1 MFWVAVALLYF
12 VLAAVAPG
20 ILGLFVSRTRAD
32 FGTLALSLR
41 ILFVAIA
48 LTCLAATSYVH
59 VESDEIA
66 VLNKIYGTTSLPG
79 EHIIAIH
86 GEKGPQAEILTPG
99 WHPWFLVNV
108 IYQVENKKVVSI
120 PSGKYGFLNA
130 KDGVPLRPDQF
141 LADAFVDGHQFDM
154 LDAEYFLTHGGERGP
169 QTTVLTPGNYRLNT
183 YLWDIDVKDAVDIPK
198 GSVGVIKSNV
208 VAAVNFGNMVAR
220 KPSSSSC
227 QQKRVS
233 ANASG
238 EAVADRKNRDQGVLT
253 AILVPVGCIGVWEQ
267 ALQPGRYYV
276 NEAAYKVTMISTR
289 VQTWEFKGGYKKR
302 YIDLS
307 LDQAGNL
314 TQSQRS
320 QDIPVPEGAA
330 DPAVTPF
337 VEGWL
342 VPLELRVLAQVTPD
356 NAPFVVAAV
365 GGVREIENNIMVPTI
380 RSIVRNVVGATGR
393 HVLDLADNR
402 ATLERAV
409 EDAIRP
415 EGMRAGIIIK
425 EVKFGDVAL
434 PPELLISRLRQQLAD
449 QLQLT
454 YQQEQK
460 AQTQRIE
467 TEKARAT
474 AELQH
479 QLVEALIGVQVAEQ
493 NRNAAKLRG
502 EGQKLELEETA
513 QGQKAQAD
521 VLGQDRVLTINLVQQ
536 FLKVIEQKPE
546 IVSLIGRLV
555 PQTVVSTGNQG
566 TGLDSA
572 AAIFGA
578 LLNHGGAATPAL
590 SGVSRPKNENDTK

>member
-1 MFWVAVALLYF
+1 MFWVVVALLYF
-12 VLAAVAPG
+12 VLAAVAPS
-20 ILGLFVSRTRAD
+20 ILGLFVSRARPD
-32 FGTLALSLR
+32 FRTLSSSLR
-41 ILFVAIA
+41 IVFVVIA
-48 LTCLAATSYVH
+48 LICLAATSYVH
-59 VESDEIA
+59 VDSDEIA

-79 EHIIAIH
+79 EHIIATN

-120 PSGKYGFLNA
+120 PSGKYGFLVA

-141 LADAFVDGHQFDM
+141 LGDAFSPEQELEM
-154 LDAEYFLTHGGERGP
+154 LDAQYFLTHAGQRGP
-169 QTTVLTPGNYRLNT
+169 QTTILTPGIYRLNT
-183 YLWDIDVKDAVDIPK
+183 YLWDVTIKDATDVVE
-198 GSVGVIKSNV
+198 GSVGVVKSNV
-208 VAAVNFGNMVAR
+208 IDSVHFGNLNAE
-220 KPSSSSC
+220 KPSSC
-227 QQKRVS
+227 EQKTVS
-233 ANASG
+233 TNASG
-238 EAVADRKNRDQGVLT
+238 EAVAAKEPKSDEGRLA
-253 AILVPVGCIGVWEQ
+253 AILVPVGCIGVWEK

-276 NEAAYKVTMISTR
+276 NEAAYKVTMMSTR

-314 TQSQRS
+314 TQTPRS
-320 QDIPVPEGAA
+320 EDIKKPDNAA

-356 NAPFVVAAV
+356 NAPFVVSSV
-365 GGVREIENNIMVPTI
+365 GTLKDIEDNIMVPTI
-380 RSIVRNVVGATGR
+380 RSIVRNVVGAQGR

-402 ATLERAV
+402 AELEHAV

-415 EGMRAGIIIK
+415 EGLRAGIVIK
-425 EVKFGDVAL
+425 EVKFGDPAL

-449 QLQLT
+449 QLQVT

-474 AELQH
+474 AEQQH

-493 NRNAAKLRG
+493 NKNAAKLRG
-502 EGQKLELEETA
+502 EGQKLELEEVA
-513 QGQKAQAD
+513 QGQRAQAD
-521 VLGQDRVLTINLVQQ
+521 VLGQDRVLTITLTQLL
-536 FLKVIEQKPE
+536 LKTIQEKPE
-546 IVSLIGRLV
+546 VVSLIGKLV
-555 PQTVVSTGNQG
+555 PQTVVSTGGQSA
-566 TGLDSA
+566 GLDSA
-572 AAIFGA
+572 AAIIGA
-578 LLNHGGAATPAL
+578 LLNSSGGATPAL
-590 SGVSRPKNENDTK
+590 TGQSSKK

>member
-1 MFWVAVALLYF
+1 MFWVFVAVLYV
-12 VLAAVAPG
+12 VLAAVAPS
-20 ILGLFVSRTRAD
+20 ILGLFVNRARPDFRT
-32 FGTLALSLR
+32 LSLSLR
-41 ILFVAIA
+41 IAFVLIA
-48 LTCLAATSYVH
+48 LICLAATSYVH

-66 VLNKIYGTTSLPG
+66 VLNEIYGTASLSG
-79 EHIIAIH
+79 EHIVATN

-120 PSGKYGFLNA
+120 PSGKYGFLVA
-130 KDGVPLRPDQF
+130 KDGLPLRPDQF
-141 LADAFVDGHQFDM
+141 LADAFPAGHELDM
-154 LDAEYFLTHGGERGP
+154 LDAQYFLTHGGERGP
-169 QTTVLTPGNYRLNT
+169 QTTILTPGTFRLNT
-183 YLWDIDVKDAVDIPK
+183 HLWDVTMRDATDVAE
-198 GSVGVIKSNV
+198 GSVGVVKSNV
-208 VAAVNFGNMVAR
+208 IDSAHFGNLNAD
-220 KPSSSSC
+220 KPSSC
-227 QQKRVS
+227 EQKTVS
-233 ANASG
+233 TNASG
-238 EAVADRKNRDQGVLT
+238 EALQAKEPTSDEGQLA
-253 AILVPVGCIGVWEQ
+253 AILVPAGCIGVWEK

-276 NEAAYKVTMISTR
+276 NEAAYRVTMMSTR

-314 TQSQRS
+314 TQSQRAE
-320 QDIPVPEGAA
+320 DIKKPDNAA

-356 NAPFVVAAV
+356 NAPFVVASV
-365 GGVREIENNIMVPTI
+365 GTLADIENNIMVPTI
-380 RSIVRNVVGATGR
+380 RSIVRNVVGAQGR

-402 ATLERAV
+402 ARLEHAV

-415 EGMRAGIIIK
+415 EGLRAGIVIK
-425 EVKFGDVAL
+425 EVKFGDPAL
-434 PPELLISRLRQQLAD
+434 PPELLVSRLRQQLAD
-449 QLQLT
+449 QLQVT

-474 AELQH
+474 AEQQH

-493 NRNAAKLRG
+493 NKDAAKLRG
-502 EGQKLELEETA
+502 EGQKLELEEIA
-513 QGQKAQAD
+513 QGQRAQAD
-521 VLGQDRVLTINLVQQ
+521 VLGQDRVLTITVVQQ
-536 FLKVIEQKPE
+536 LLKAIQEKPE

-555 PQTVVSTGNQG
+555 PQTVVSTGGQG

-572 AAIFGA
+572 AAILGA
-578 LLNHGGAATPAL
+578 LINNGGSAVPGLAGQ
-590 SGVSRPKNENDTK
+590 SSKK

>member
-1 MFWVAVALLYF
+1 MFWVVVALLYL
-12 VLAAVAPG
+12 VLAAVAPS
-20 ILGLFVSRTRAD
+20 ILGLFVSRTRPD
-32 FGTLALSLR
+32 FRSLSLSLR
-41 ILFVAIA
+41 ALFVAIA
-48 LTCLAATSYVH
+48 LICLAATSYVH

-79 EHIIAIH
+79 EHIIATH

-108 IYQVENKKVVSI
+108 IYQVENQKVVSI

-130 KDGVPLRPDQF
+130 KDGLPLQPDQY
-141 LADAFVDGHQFDM
+141 LADAFPPAHELDM
-154 LDAEYFLTHGGERGP
+154 LDAEYFLTHGGQRGP
-169 QTTVLTPGNYRLNT
+169 QTTILTPGNYRLNT
-183 YLWDIDVKDAVDIPK
+183 YLWDVSIFDAVDVAK
-198 GSVGVIKSNV
+198 GFVGVVKSNV
-208 VAAVNFGNMVAR
+208 VDAVHFGNLVAP
-220 KPSSSSC
+220 KPASC
-227 QQKRVS
+227 RQKTVFTNS
-233 ANASG
+233 SG
-238 EAVADRKNRDQGVLT
+238 EAVIANQKKGDEGILT
-253 AILVPVGCIGVWEQ
+253 AILVPVGCVGIWEK

-314 TQSQRS
+314 TQTERS

-365 GGVREIENNIMVPTI
+365 GGLPEIENNIMVPTI
-380 RSIVRNVVGATGR
+380 RSIVRNVVGANGR

-402 ATLERAV
+402 AALEHAV
-409 EDAIRP
+409 EEAIRP
-415 EGMRAGIIIK
+415 EGLRAGIVIK

-434 PPELLISRLRQQLAD
+434 PPELLVSRLRQQLAD

-460 AQTQRIE
+460 AQTQRIQ

-474 AELQH
+474 AEQQH
-479 QLVEALIGVQVAEQ
+479 QLVEALIGVQVAAQ
-493 NRNAAKLRG
+493 NKDAAALRG
-502 EGQKLELEETA
+502 EGQKLELEEIA

-536 FLKVIEQKPE
+536 FLKAVQDKPE

-555 PQTVVSTGNQG
+555 PQTVVSTGGQPA
-566 TGLDSA
+566 GLDSA

-578 LLNHGGAATPAL
+578 LLKNSGGDAVPAL
-590 SGVSRPKNENDTK
+590 AGSSTKK

>member
-1 MFWVAVALLYF
+1 MFWVVVAVLYF
-12 VLAAVAPG
+12 VLAAVAPS
-20 ILGLFVSRTRAD
+20 ILGLFVSRARPDFRA
-32 FGTLALSLR
+32 LSLSLR
-41 ILFVAIA
+41 IVFAVIA
-48 LTCLAATSYVH
+48 LICLAATSYVH

-66 VLNKIYGTTSLPG
+66 VLNKIYGTASLSG
-79 EHIIAIH
+79 EHIVATN

-108 IYQVENKKVVSI
+108 IYQVENKKVVSV
-120 PSGKYGFLNA
+120 PSGKYGFLVA
-130 KDGVPLRPDQF
+130 KDGMPLRPDQF
-141 LADAFVDGHQFDM
+141 LADAFRAGHELDM
-154 LDAEYFLTHGGERGP
+154 LDAHYFLTHDGQRGP
-169 QTTVLTPGNYRLNT
+169 QTTILTPGTYRLNT
-183 YLWDIDVKDAVDIPK
+183 FLWDVTIKDATDVAE
-198 GSVGVIKSNV
+198 GSVGVVKSNV
-208 VAAVNFGNMVAR
+208 IDSVHFGNLNGE
-220 KPSSSSC
+220 KPSTC
-227 QQKRVS
+227 EQKTVS
-233 ANASG
+233 TNASG
-238 EAVADRKNRDQGVLT
+238 EAVLAKEAKSDEGRLA
-253 AILVPVGCIGVWEQ
+253 AILVPVGCIGVWEK

-276 NEAAYKVTMISTR
+276 NEAAYRVTMMSTR

-320 QDIPVPEGAA
+320 EDVKKPDNAA
-330 DPAVTPF
+330 EPAVTPF

-356 NAPFVVAAV
+356 NAPFVVASV
-365 GGVREIENNIMVPTI
+365 GTLAEVENNIMVPTI
-380 RSIVRNVVGATGR
+380 RSIVRNVVGAQGR

-402 ATLERAV
+402 AQLEHAV

-415 EGMRAGIIIK
+415 EGLRAGIVIK
-425 EVKFGDVAL
+425 EVKFGDPAL

-449 QLQLT
+449 QLQVT

-474 AELQH
+474 AEQQH

-493 NRNAAKLRG
+493 NKNAAKLRG
-502 EGQKLELEETA
+502 EGQKLELEEVA
-513 QGQKAQAD
+513 QGQRAQAD
-521 VLGQDRVLTINLVQQ
+521 VLGQDRVLTITLVQQ
-536 FLKVIEQKPE
+536 VLKAVQEKPE

-555 PQTVVSTGNQG
+555 PQTVVSTAGQG

-572 AAIFGA
+572 AAILGA
-578 LLNHGGAATPAL
+578 LINNGGGAVPGLAGQ
-590 SGVSRPKNENDTK
+590 SSKK

>member
-1 MFWVAVALLYF
+1 MFWVVVALLYF
-12 VLAAVAPG
+12 VLAAVAPS
-20 ILGLFVSRTRAD
+20 ILGLFVSRARPD
-32 FGTLALSLR
+32 FRTLSSSLR
-41 ILFVAIA
+41 IVFVVIA
-48 LTCLAATSYVH
+48 LICLAATSYVH
-59 VESDEIA
+59 VDSDEIA

-79 EHIIAIH
+79 EHIIATN

-120 PSGKYGFLNA
+120 PSGKYGFLVA

-141 LADAFVDGHQFDM
+141 LGDAFSPEQELEM
-154 LDAEYFLTHGGERGP
+154 LDAQYFLTHAGQRGP
-169 QTTVLTPGNYRLNT
+169 QTTILTPGIYRLNT
-183 YLWDIDVKDAVDIPK
+183 YLWDVTIKDATDVVE
-198 GSVGVIKSNV
+198 GSVGVVKSNV
-208 VAAVNFGNMVAR
+208 IDSVHFGNLNAE
-220 KPSSSSC
+220 KPSSC
-227 QQKRVS
+227 EQKTVS
-233 ANASG
+233 TNASG
-238 EAVADRKNRDQGVLT
+238 EAVAAKEPKSDEGRLA
-253 AILVPVGCIGVWEQ
+253 AILVPVGCIGVWEK

-276 NEAAYKVTMISTR
+276 NEAAYKVTMMSTR

-314 TQSQRS
+314 TQTPRS
-320 QDIPVPEGAA
+320 EDIKKPDNAA

-356 NAPFVVAAV
+356 NAPFVVSSV
-365 GGVREIENNIMVPTI
+365 GTLKDIEDNIMVPTI
-380 RSIVRNVVGATGR
+380 RSIVRNVVGAQGR

-402 ATLERAV
+402 AQLEHAV

-415 EGMRAGIIIK
+415 EGLRAGIVIK
-425 EVKFGDVAL
+425 EVKFGDPAL

-449 QLQLT
+449 QLQVT

-474 AELQH
+474 AEQQH

-493 NRNAAKLRG
+493 NKNAAKLRG
-502 EGQKLELEETA
+502 EGQKLELEEVA
-513 QGQKAQAD
+513 QGQRAQAD
-521 VLGQDRVLTINLVQQ
+521 VLGQDRVLTITLTQLL
-536 FLKVIEQKPE
+536 LKTIQEKPE
-546 IVSLIGRLV
+546 VVSLIGKLV
-555 PQTVVSTGNQG
+555 PQTVVSTGGQSA
-566 TGLDSA
+566 GLDSA
-572 AAIFGA
+572 AAIIGA
-578 LLNHGGAATPAL
+578 LLNSGGGATPAL
-590 SGVSRPKNENDTK
+590 TGQSSKK

>member
-1 MFWVAVALLYF
+1 MFWVVVAILYF
-12 VLAAVAPG
+12 ILAAVAPA
-20 ILGLFVSRTRAD
+20 ILGLFVNRARPD
-32 FGTLALSLR
+32 FRALSVSLR
-41 ILFVAIA
+41 IVFVVIA
-48 LTCLAATSYVH
+48 LICLAATSYVH
-59 VESDEIA
+59 VDSDEIA
-66 VLNKIYGTTSLPG
+66 VLNKIYGTTSLPT
-79 EHIIAIH
+79 EHIVAIN

-130 KDGVPLRPDQF
+130 KDGDPLRPEQY
-141 LADAFVDGHQFDM
+141 LADAFPAEHELDM
-154 LDAEYFLTHGGERGP
+154 LDAEYFLTHGGQRGP
-169 QTTVLTPGNYRLNT
+169 QTTILTPGTYRLNT
-183 YLWDIDVKDAVDIPK
+183 YLWDVVIKDATDIAE
-198 GSVGVIKSNV
+198 GSVGVVKSNV
-208 VAAVNFGNMVAR
+208 IAAVNFGNMVAK
-220 KPSSSSC
+220 KPGSC
-227 QQKRVS
+227 PQMRVS
-233 ANASG
+233 TNSSG
-238 EAVADRKNRDQGVLT
+238 EAVSSNQKEDEGVLT
-253 AILVPVGCIGVWEQ
+253 AILVPVGCIGVWER

-276 NEAAYKVTMISTR
+276 NDAAYKVTNISTR
-289 VQTWEFKGGYKKR
+289 VQTWEFNGVYKRR

-314 TQSQRS
+314 TQSPRS
-320 QDIPVPEGAA
+320 EDIKKPEGAA

-365 GGVREIENNIMVPTI
+365 GGLKEIEDNIMVPTI
-380 RSIVRNVVGATGR
+380 RSIVRNVVGAQGR

-402 ATLERAV
+402 AELEHAV

-415 EGMRAGIIIK
+415 EGLRAGIVIK

-434 PPELLISRLRQQLAD
+434 PPELLVSRLRQQLAD

-474 AELQH
+474 AEQQH
-479 QLVEALIGVQVAEQ
+479 QLVEAVIGVQVAEQ
-493 NRNAAKLRG
+493 NKNSAKLRG
-502 EGQKLELEETA
+502 EGQKLELEEIA
-513 QGQKAQAD
+513 QGQHAQAD
-521 VLGQDRVLTINLVQQ
+521 VLGQDRVLTINIFQQ
-536 FLKVIEQKPE
+536 LLKAVEEKPE
-546 IVSLIGRLV
+546 IVGLIGKLV
-555 PQTVVSTGNQG
+555 PQTVVSTGGHG

-572 AAIFGA
+572 AAILGA
-578 LLNHGGAATPAL
+578 LIKNGGGATPAL
-590 SGVSRPKNENDTK
+590 AGPSSDK

>member
-1 MFWVAVALLYF
+1 MFWVVVAILYF

-20 ILGLFVSRTRAD
+20 ILGLFVSRTRPD

-108 IYQVENKKVVSI
+108 IYQVENKKVVSV
-120 PSGKYGFLNA
+120 PSGKYGFLSA
-130 KDGVPLRPDQF
+130 KDGAPLRPAQY
-141 LADAFVDGHQFDM
+141 LADAFSSGHELDM

-183 YLWDIDVKDAVDIPK
+183 YLWDVDIEDAVDIPK

-208 VAAVNFGNMVAR
+208 VAAVNFGNMVAQ

-238 EAVADRKNRDQGVLT
+238 EAIAADQKKKDEGVLT

-267 ALQPGRYYV
+267 ALQPGRYYI
-276 NEAAYKVTMISTR
+276 NEAGYKVTMISTR

-365 GGVREIENNIMVPTI
+365 GGLPEIENNIMVPTI

-402 ATLERAV
+402 AELEHAV

-434 PPELLISRLRQQLAD
+434 PPELLVSRLRQQLAD

-460 AQTQRIE
+460 AQTQRIQ

-536 FLKVIEQKPE
+536 FLKTIEQKPE

-555 PQTVVSTGNQG
+555 PLTVVSTGGQG

-578 LLNHGGAATPAL
+578 LLNNGGGATPAL
-590 SGVSRPKNENDTK
+590 TGSSTKK

>member
-1 MFWVAVALLYF
+1 MFWVVVAIVYF
-12 VLAAVAPG
+12 VLAAVAPS
-20 ILGLFVSRTRAD
+20 ILGLFVSRTRPD
-32 FGTLALSLR
+32 FRTLALSLR

-66 VLNKIYGTTSLPG
+66 VLNKIYGTSSLAG

-120 PSGKYGFLNA
+120 PSGKYGLLSA
-130 KDGVPLRPDQF
+130 KDGAPLRPDQY
-141 LADAFVDGHQFDM
+141 LADAFPAGIELDM
-154 LDAEYFLTHGGERGP
+154 LDAQYFLTHGGERGP

-183 YLWDIDVKDAVDIPK
+183 YLWDVDIKDAVDIPK

-208 VAAVNFGNMVAR
+208 VTAVDFGSMVAQ
-220 KPSSSSC
+220 KPNSNAC

-233 ANASG
+233 TSSNG
-238 EAVADRKNRDQGVLT
+238 AVAADQNKEDQGVLT
-253 AILVPVGCIGVWEQ
+253 AVLVPVGCIGIWEQ

-276 NEAAYKVTMISTR
+276 NEAAFKVTMISTR

-320 QDIPVPEGAA
+320 QDIPVAEGAA

-365 GGVREIENNIMVPTI
+365 GGLPEIENNIMVPTI

-402 ATLERAV
+402 AELEHAV

-415 EGMRAGIIIK
+415 EGLRAGIIIK

-434 PPELLISRLRQQLAD
+434 PPELLVSRLRQQLAD
-449 QLQLT
+449 QLQVT

-460 AQTQRIE
+460 AQTQRIQ
-467 TEKARAT
+467 TEKAHAT
-474 AELQH
+474 AEQQH

-521 VLGQDRVLTINLVQQ
+521 VLGQDRVLTINLAQQ
-536 FLKVIEQKPE
+536 FLKAIEQKPE
-546 IVSLIGRLV
+546 IVSLVGRLV
-555 PQTVVSTGNQG
+555 PQTVVSTNGQG

-578 LLNHGGAATPAL
+578 MLNSGGAGGAPAL
-590 SGVSRPKNENDTK
+590 VGSSTKK

>member
-1 MFWVAVALLYF
+1 MFWVLVAVLYL
-12 VLAAVAPG
+12 VLAAVAPS
-20 ILGLFVSRTRAD
+20 ILGLFVNRARPDFRT
-32 FGTLALSLR
+32 LSLSLR
-41 ILFVAIA
+41 IVFVLIA
-48 LTCLAATSYVH
+48 LICLAVTSYVH

-66 VLNKIYGTTSLPG
+66 VLNEIYGTASLSG
-79 EHIIAIH
+79 EHIVATNR
-86 GEKGPQAEILTPG
+86 ETGPQAEILTPG

-120 PSGKYGFLNA
+120 PSGKYGFLVA

-141 LADAFVDGHQFDM
+141 LADAFPAGHELDM
-154 LDAEYFLTHGGERGP
+154 LDARYFLTHGGERGP
-169 QTTVLTPGNYRLNT
+169 QTTILKPGTFRLNT
-183 YLWDIDVKDAVDIPK
+183 HLWDVTIRDATDVAE
-198 GSVGVIKSNV
+198 GSVGVVKSNV
-208 VAAVNFGNMVAR
+208 IDAVHFGNLNAE
-220 KPSSSSC
+220 KPSSC
-227 QQKRVS
+227 EQKTVS
-233 ANASG
+233 TNASG
-238 EAVADRKNRDQGVLT
+238 ETVQAKEPKSDEGQLA
-253 AILVPVGCIGVWEQ
+253 AILVPVGCIGVWEK

-276 NEAAYKVTMISTR
+276 NEAAYRVTMMSTR

-320 QDIPVPEGAA
+320 EDIKKPDNAA

-342 VPLELRVLAQVTPD
+342 VPLELRVLAQVTSD
-356 NAPFVVAAV
+356 NAPFVVASV
-365 GGVREIENNIMVPTI
+365 GTLADIENNIMVPTI
-380 RSIVRNVVGATGR
+380 RSIVRNVVGAQGR

-402 ATLERAV
+402 AQLEHAV

-415 EGMRAGIIIK
+415 EGLRAGIVIK
-425 EVKFGDVAL
+425 EVKFGDPAL
-434 PPELLISRLRQQLAD
+434 PPELLVSRLRQQLAD
-449 QLQLT
+449 QLQVT

-474 AELQH
+474 AEQQH

-493 NRNAAKLRG
+493 NKNAAKLRG
-502 EGQKLELEETA
+502 EGQKLELEEVA
-513 QGQKAQAD
+513 QGQRAQAD
-521 VLGQDRVLTINLVQQ
+521 VLGQDRVLTITLVQQ
-536 FLKVIEQKPE
+536 LLKAIQEKPE

-555 PQTVVSTGNQG
+555 PQTVVSTSGQG

-572 AAIFGA
+572 AAILGA
-578 LLNHGGAATPAL
+578 LINNGGSAVPGLAGR
-590 SGVSRPKNENDTK
+590 SSNK

>member
-1 MFWVAVALLYF
+1 MV
-12 VLAAVAPG
+12 
-20 ILGLFVSRTRAD
+20 
-32 FGTLALSLR
+32 
-41 ILFVAIA
+41 IA
-48 LTCLAATSYVH
+48 LICLAATSYVH
-59 VESDEIA
+59 VDSDEIA

-79 EHIIAIH
+79 EHIIATN

-120 PSGKYGFLNA
+120 PSGKYGFLVA

-141 LADAFVDGHQFDM
+141 LGDAFSPEQELEM
-154 LDAEYFLTHGGERGP
+154 LDAQYFLTHAGQRGP
-169 QTTVLTPGNYRLNT
+169 QTTILTPGIYRLNT
-183 YLWDIDVKDAVDIPK
+183 YLWDVTIKDATDVVE
-198 GSVGVIKSNV
+198 GSVGVVKSNV
-208 VAAVNFGNMVAR
+208 IDSVHFGNLNAE
-220 KPSSSSC
+220 KPSSC
-227 QQKRVS
+227 EQKTVS
-233 ANASG
+233 TNASG
-238 EAVADRKNRDQGVLT
+238 EAVAAKEPKSDEGRLA
-253 AILVPVGCIGVWEQ
+253 AILVPVGCIGVWEK

-276 NEAAYKVTMISTR
+276 SEAAYKVTMMSTR

-314 TQSQRS
+314 TQTPRS
-320 QDIPVPEGAA
+320 EDIKKPDNAA

-356 NAPFVVAAV
+356 NAPFVVSSV
-365 GGVREIENNIMVPTI
+365 GTLKDIEDNIMVPTI
-380 RSIVRNVVGATGR
+380 RSIVRNVVGAQGR

-402 ATLERAV
+402 AQLEHAV

-415 EGMRAGIIIK
+415 EGLRAGIVIK
-425 EVKFGDVAL
+425 EVKFGDPAL

-449 QLQLT
+449 QLQVT

-474 AELQH
+474 AEQQH

-493 NRNAAKLRG
+493 NKNAAKLRG
-502 EGQKLELEETA
+502 EGQKLELEEVA
-513 QGQKAQAD
+513 QGQRAQAD
-521 VLGQDRVLTINLVQQ
+521 VLGQDRVLTITLTQLL
-536 FLKVIEQKPE
+536 LKTIQEKPE
-546 IVSLIGRLV
+546 VVSLIGKLV
-555 PQTVVSTGNQG
+555 PQTVVSTGGQSA
-566 TGLDSA
+566 GLDSA
-572 AAIFGA
+572 AAIIGA
-578 LLNHGGAATPAL
+578 LLNSSGGATPAL
-590 SGVSRPKNENDTK
+590 TGQSSKK

>member
-1 MFWVAVALLYF
+1 MFWVIVALLYF
-12 VLAAVAPG
+12 VLAAVAPS
-20 ILGLFVSRTRAD
+20 ILGLFVNRARPD
-32 FGTLALSLR
+32 FGTLSLSVR
-41 ILFVAIA
+41 IVFVVIA
-48 LTCLAATSYVH
+48 LICLAATSYVH
-59 VESDEIA
+59 VDSDEIA

-79 EHIIAIH
+79 EHIIATN

-120 PSGKYGFLNA
+120 PSGKYGFLVA

-141 LADAFVDGHQFDM
+141 LGDAFSPEQELEM
-154 LDAEYFLTHGGERGP
+154 LDAQYFLTHAGQRGP
-169 QTTVLTPGNYRLNT
+169 QTTILTPGIYRLNT
-183 YLWDIDVKDAVDIPK
+183 YLWDVTIKDATDVVE
-198 GSVGVIKSNV
+198 GSVGVVKSNV
-208 VAAVNFGNMVAR
+208 IDSVHFGNLNAE
-220 KPSSSSC
+220 KPSSC
-227 QQKRVS
+227 EQKTVS
-233 ANASG
+233 TNASG
-238 EAVADRKNRDQGVLT
+238 EAVAAIEPKSDEGRLA
-253 AILVPVGCIGVWEQ
+253 AILVPVGCIGVWEK

-276 NEAAYKVTMISTR
+276 NEAAYKVTMMSTR

-314 TQSQRS
+314 TQTPRS
-320 QDIPVPEGAA
+320 EDIKKPDNAA

-356 NAPFVVAAV
+356 NAPFVVSSV
-365 GGVREIENNIMVPTI
+365 GTLKDIEDNIMVPTI
-380 RSIVRNVVGATGR
+380 RSIVRNVVGAQGR

-402 ATLERAV
+402 AELEHAV

-415 EGMRAGIIIK
+415 EGLRAGIVIK
-425 EVKFGDVAL
+425 EVKFGDPAL

-449 QLQLT
+449 QLQVT

-474 AELQH
+474 AEQQH

-493 NRNAAKLRG
+493 NKNAAKLRG
-502 EGQKLELEETA
+502 EGQKLELEEVA
-513 QGQKAQAD
+513 QGQRAQAD
-521 VLGQDRVLTINLVQQ
+521 VLGQDRVLTITLTQLL
-536 FLKVIEQKPE
+536 LKTIQEKPE
-546 IVSLIGRLV
+546 VVSLIGKLV
-555 PQTVVSTGNQG
+555 PQTVVSTGGQSA
-566 TGLDSA
+566 GLDSA
-572 AAIFGA
+572 AAIIGA
-578 LLNHGGAATPAL
+578 LLNSSGGATPAL
-590 SGVSRPKNENDTK
+590 TGQSSKK

>member
-1 MFWVAVALLYF
+1 MFWVVVALLYF
-12 VLAAVAPG
+12 VLAAVAPS
-20 ILGLFVSRTRAD
+20 ILGLFVSRARPD
-32 FGTLALSLR
+32 FRTLSSSLR
-41 ILFVAIA
+41 IVFVVIA
-48 LTCLAATSYVH
+48 LICLAATSYVH
-59 VESDEIA
+59 VDSDEIA

-79 EHIIAIH
+79 EHIIATN

-120 PSGKYGFLNA
+120 PSGKYGFLVA

-141 LADAFVDGHQFDM
+141 LGDAFSPEQELEM
-154 LDAEYFLTHGGERGP
+154 LDAQYFLTHAGQRGP
-169 QTTVLTPGNYRLNT
+169 QTTILTPGIYRLNT
-183 YLWDIDVKDAVDIPK
+183 YLWDVTIKDATDVVE
-198 GSVGVIKSNV
+198 GSVGVVKSNV
-208 VAAVNFGNMVAR
+208 IDSVHFGNLNAE
-220 KPSSSSC
+220 KPSSC
-227 QQKRVS
+227 EQKTVS
-233 ANASG
+233 TNASG
-238 EAVADRKNRDQGVLT
+238 EAVAAKEPKSDEGRLA
-253 AILVPVGCIGVWEQ
+253 AILVPVGCIGVWEK

-276 NEAAYKVTMISTR
+276 NEAAYKVTMMSTR

-314 TQSQRS
+314 TQTPRS
-320 QDIPVPEGAA
+320 EDIKKPDNAA

-356 NAPFVVAAV
+356 NAPFVVSSV
-365 GGVREIENNIMVPTI
+365 GTLKDIEDNIMVPTI
-380 RSIVRNVVGATGR
+380 RSIVRNVVGAQGR

-402 ATLERAV
+402 AKLEHAV

-415 EGMRAGIIIK
+415 EGLRAGIVIK
-425 EVKFGDVAL
+425 EVKFGDPAL

-449 QLQLT
+449 QLQVT

-474 AELQH
+474 AEQQH

-493 NRNAAKLRG
+493 NKNAAKLRG
-502 EGQKLELEETA
+502 EGQKLELEEVA
-513 QGQKAQAD
+513 QGQRAQAD
-521 VLGQDRVLTINLVQQ
+521 VLGQDRVLTITLTQLL
-536 FLKVIEQKPE
+536 LKTIQEKPE
-546 IVSLIGRLV
+546 VVSLIGKLV
-555 PQTVVSTGNQG
+555 PQTVVSTGGQSA
-566 TGLDSA
+566 GLDSA
-572 AAIFGA
+572 AAIIGA
-578 LLNHGGAATPAL
+578 LLNSSGGATPAL
-590 SGVSRPKNENDTK
+590 TGQSSKK